1 MQRAIDHIKKSLMRS
16 SSWLIISGLLIGF
29 VLVPLV
35 AAHAELSKANPAIGD
50 IYRWTRPSEVRL
62 TFAQELEPEGNSI
75 IVTNTH
81 FDEMQSAAAQI
92 DPNDAY
98 SLVVPLTALPAGT
111 YTVNWTTASVD
122 GHPLQGAYEFTIF
135 GREAIFTMLTAGSV
149 FLCMGAFAYS
159 RRARKEEGES
169 GTLR

>member
-1 MQRAIDHIKKSLMRS
+1 MQCSISDLKQTFMRC
-16 SSWLIISGLLIGF
+16 SSWLIMSGLLIGF
-29 VLVPLV
+29 ILVPLA
-35 AAHAELSKANPAIGD
+35 AAHAELSTSDPAIGD

-62 TFAQELEPEGNSI
+62 TFVQELEPEGNSI

-92 DPNDAY
+92 DPNDSY
-98 SLVVPLTALPAGT
+98 SLIVPLNALPAGT

-122 GHPLQGAYEFTIF
+122 GHPLQGSYEFTIF
-135 GREAIFTMLTAGSV
+135 GREAPFTMITAITV

-159 RRARKEEGES
+159 RRAREEEGE
-169 GTLR
+169 GVG

>member
-1 MQRAIDHIKKSLMRS
+1 MQRAMNDLKQTLMRF

-29 VLVPLV
+29 ILVPLA
-35 AAHAELSKANPAIGD
+35 AAHAELSKSDPAIGD

-75 IVTNTH
+75 IVTNRH
-81 FDEMQSAAAQI
+81 FEEMQSTAAQI
-92 DPNDAY
+92 DPNDRY
-98 SLVVPLTALPAGT
+98 TLVVPLNALPAGT

-122 GHPLQGAYEFTIF
+122 GHPLQGSYEFTIF
-135 GREAIFTMLTAGSV
+135 GREGPFTMMTAITI

-159 RRARKEEGES
+159 RRDREEEGAGE
-169 GTLR
+169 G